1 MPLRYNQDM
10 DIEDLSKAQLLLL
23 TVLVNFVVSIATGI
37 LTVSLLDQAPANITQ
52 TVNRIVERTV
62 ETISTP
68 VQVATTA
75 VKPTVESP
83 SGEQLLTTAI
93 TASVNRT
100 VFIHRGAATTQAIA
114 YGVYLPKSR
123 AVATVTGAGTLPR
136 EATIVFANGQSA
148 EASLSKQGGGVA
160 IYGFSDT
167 AVLPDAPASNLVP
180 VAELK
185 AGQTAIAITRDS
197 AALTGIVSK
206 IDSAGV
212 TMSLTNIPAGA
223 AAVNLSG
230 AVIGIQGTTPGLFL
244 PTDSIAALLATAP

>member
-1 MPLRYNQDM
+1 M
-10 DIEDLSKAQLLLL
+10 DIEELSKAQLLLL
-23 TVLVNFVVSIATGI
+23 TILVNFVVSIATGI
-37 LTVSLLDQAPANITQ
+37 LTVSMLDQAPANVTQ

-75 VKPTVESP
+75 VKPTPEAP

-93 TASVNRT
+93 SASVNRT
-100 VFIHRGAATTQAIA
+100 VHIHRSSSSGIIA
-114 YGVYLPKSR
+114 YGVYLPRSR
-123 AVATVTGAGTLPR
+123 AVATVTGINTLPR
-136 EATIVFANGQSA
+136 EVTVIFANGESA

-167 AVLPDAPASNLVP
+167 ATLPDAPTATLVP
-180 VAELK
+180 FGDLK

-206 IDSAGV
+206 VDDSGIL
-212 TMSLTNIPAGA
+212 TSLTNIPPGA

-230 AVIGIQGTTPGLFL
+230 DVIGIQGATAGLFI
-244 PTDSIAALLATAP
+244 PTDSIAALLATTP

>member
-1 MPLRYNQDM
+1 M

-23 TVLVNFVVSIATGI
+23 TVLVNFVISIATGI
-37 LTVSLLDQAPANITQ
+37 LTVAMLDQAPANVTQ

-75 VKPTVESP
+75 VKPTPQAP

-93 TASVNRT
+93 SASVNRT
-100 VFIHRGAATTQAIA
+100 VLIHRGAATSEAIA

-123 AVATVTGAGTLPR
+123 AVATVTGAATLPR

-148 EASLSKQGGGVA
+148 EASLSKQGEGVA
-160 IYGFSDT
+160 VYGFSDT
-167 AVLPDAPASNLVP
+167 AELPDVPDSNLIP
-180 VAELK
+180 AAELK

-206 IDSAGV
+206 IDAAGV
-212 TMSLTNIPAGA
+212 WMSLTEIPAGA

-230 AVIGIQGTTPGLFL
+230 SVIGIQGATPGLFI
-244 PTDSIAALLATAP
+244 PTDLITALLATTS